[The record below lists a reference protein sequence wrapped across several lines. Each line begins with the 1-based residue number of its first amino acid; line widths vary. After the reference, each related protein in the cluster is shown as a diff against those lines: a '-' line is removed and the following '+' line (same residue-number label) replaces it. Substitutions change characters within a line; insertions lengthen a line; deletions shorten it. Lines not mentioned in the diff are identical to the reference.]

1 MRRRM
6 ARVKM
11 VGGDEKREGMVGG
24 VERGFVLGDCFTM
37 NGKEWRC
44 WKQ

>member
-24 VERGFVLGDCFTM
+24 VGEGVVLR
-37 NGKEWRC
+37 ESALR
-44 WKQ
+44 